1 MAFSFRG
8 LRCFP
13 STAAA
18 VINAFAKAKAKCLKH
33 IFRKVLMP
41 FQVKCLLWVKAPNAR
56 IVLWLITTY
65 EQILLSIYAHI
76 PKGRKCGGRSSKRGV
91 TRLLVQI
98 LPPLLK
104 VRPRKTVLQWK
115 VVKKYLAPGHACFLL
130 KSWEMVASSCYLFV
144 HIQCSFPGL

>member
-1 MAFSFRG
+1 MSAGSALEKNSTAFSFRG

-18 VINAFAKAKAKCLKH
+18 VINAFAKAKAQCLKH
-33 IFRKVLMP
+33 TFRKVLMP

-56 IVLWLITTY
+56 IVLWLIMTY

-104 VRPRKTVLQWK
+104 VRPRKTLC
-115 VVKKYLAPGHACFLL
+115 YSGRLL
-130 KSWEMVASSCYLFV
+130 KS
-144 HIQCSFPGL
+144 I